1 MRIKK
6 IEVDKI
12 QEFVEDGLTM
22 IGGRLLAVTRK
33 KDIVSF
39 EVADCEVSVLEDVVN
54 QRMGHYAYPW
64 TSWAKSGTELE
75 VGLEEY
81 ED

>member
-1 MRIKK
+1 MAG
-6 IEVDKI
+6 VDVEKM
-12 QEFVEDGLTM
+12 QEFVEDGLT
-22 IGGRLLAVTRK
+22 ILGGRLLAVTRK

-64 TSWAKSGTELE
+64 TSWAKSETELE
-75 VGLEEY
+75 VGFEEC
-81 ED
+81 EK